1 MKLKSI
7 AIQVKLDSLFELSI
21 SNMYFSE
28 FFLLKCLGFMSFQ
41 WLSTHPTQQ
50 HSFLVSSKV
59 KKNNM
64 DKGLNLGL
72 LFPRQRWSQVC
83 MFTSFVYCKLLKIE
97 ISTGVKFSLYQKS
110 CYSVIKRNFFD
121 ISFLFHSIV
130 WRVFSYSNFTE
141 LSPRHVWGRRLGY
154 FS

>member
-72 LFPRQRWSQVC
+72 LFPRQRWSQVR

-97 ISTGVKFSLYQKS
+97 ISTGVKFSLSKIMLLSYQKELLW
-110 CYSVIKRNFFD
+110 YQFPIPQHSVESI
-121 ISFLFHSIV
+121 FLQQFH
-130 WRVFSYSNFTE
+130 RAFT
-141 LSPRHVWGRRLGY
+141 
-154 FS
+154 